1 MEKIYVNLYIV
12 LILWDPFFLVYYKI
26 KQFRAYNIVLHK

>member
-12 LILWDPFFLVYYKI
+12 LILWDSFFLVYYKI
-26 KQFRAYNIVLHK
+26 KRFRAYNIVLHK